1 MTAKQRDLLISW
13 SDFYYGRGACSS
25 RARAISHFAFIC
37 DYIVQNVGGLRR
49 RTASIL
55 HHSCLLC
62 CRFLR
67 LRARGNALGA
77 RGDCSAAQN
86 ETHICY
92 CSGNVLSVLRAT
104 TAYTMQ
110 ERCMALSCVVDRLL
124 LLLYAPPFAV
134 HFESSICPLQF
145 SCALVRFLHARRLV
159 LLCTNRCRL
168 VVCFTSC
175 RNKTIFNC
183 VSQHIQAFATLLLA
197 QIVLNK
203 GIILG

>member
-1 MTAKQRDLLISW
+1 MFSLFYLSSSNTTNTHIVVTSMTAKQRDLLINW

-104 TAYTMQ
+104 
-110 ERCMALSCVVDRLL
+110 LL
-124 LLLYAPPFAV
+124 PTQCRKGV
-134 HFESSICPLQF
+134 W
-145 SCALVRFLHARRLV
+145 
-159 LLCTNRCRL
+159 RCRVWWIDYYYCCMRRRSLFISNRRFVRCSL
-168 VVCFTSC
+168 VV
-175 RNKTIFNC
+175 R
-183 VSQHIQAFATLLLA
+183 
-197 QIVLNK
+197 
-203 GIILG
+203 